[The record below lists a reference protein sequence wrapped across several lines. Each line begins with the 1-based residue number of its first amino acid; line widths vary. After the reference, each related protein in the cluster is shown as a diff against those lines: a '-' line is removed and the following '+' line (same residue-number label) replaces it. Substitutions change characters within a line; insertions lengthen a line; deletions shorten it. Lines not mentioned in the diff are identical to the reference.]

1 MQQVFISQWFLSNWW
16 GAEVS
21 AGSGNETDYTL
32 FLSGRVNYSYDNK
45 YIFKQV
51 FVAMVHLVLEKQ

>member
-1 MQQVFISQWFLSNWW
+1 MEFNKYNRRYQNATSISNDSFQTVDG

-32 FLSGRVNYSYDNK
+32 FLNL
-45 YIFKQV
+45 
-51 FVAMVHLVLEKQ
+51 AE

>member
-1 MQQVFISQWFLSNWW
+1 MQQVFIISNDSFQTVDG

-32 FLSGRVNYSYDNK
+32 FLNL
-45 YIFKQV
+45 
-51 FVAMVHLVLEKQ
+51 AE

>member
-1 MQQVFISQWFLSNWW
+1 MQQVFFDSFQTVD

-32 FLSGRVNYSYDNK
+32 FLN
-45 YIFKQV
+45 
-51 FVAMVHLVLEKQ
+51 L

>member
-1 MQQVFISQWFLSNWW
+1 MQQVFPNDSFQTVDG

-32 FLSGRVNYSYDNK
+32 FLNL
-45 YIFKQV
+45 
-51 FVAMVHLVLEKQ
+51 AE